1 MHVLH
6 FTLCTYITPALHKI
20 KTSKRTIGRWWYHT
34 PDSFANFNYDIAQ
47 NKKTKQQWLF
57 FLNVLV
63 LAITIGVRILGP
75 ALGFIVG
82 SLCTSVYA
90 DLSVDPKID
99 TTDPRWVGAWW
110 LGNENAKN
118 RFFFFNSLWLL
129 LSYVGLVL
137 ISGLLMLA
145 SFAMFAFPKRL
156 SSARP
161 TPRMHKTGR
170 KHPSIRG
177 RKNWKTARHS
187 RTKKIWNHN
196 QKLTFKYWWFDWNSN
211 QRPHAYIK
219 NKLCIIFI
227 CLKTKLDNNI

>member
-1 MHVLH
+1 MVTIPPVLATISLACTATCM
-6 FTLCTYITPALHKI
+6 FYTLQYVYATPALNKI
-20 KTSKRTIGRWWYHT
+20 RSWCVASLGTAHSSATKMISPQIHSRISIVPLPKNNGYFDMLIGG
-34 PDSFANFNYDIAQ
+34 
-47 NKKTKQQWLF
+47 
-57 FLNVLV
+57 VV

-110 LGNENAKN
+110 LGNQTDV
-118 RFFFFNSLWLL
+118 RRLIVFIT
-129 LSYVGLVL
+129 LSSTLGLVL

-161 TPRMHKTGR
+161 TPRIHKTGR
-170 KHPSIRG
+170 KHPSIKG
-177 RKNWKTARHS
+177 RTDV
-187 RTKKIWNHN
+187 TKPHN
-196 QKLTFKYWWFDWNSN
+196 TRK
-211 QRPHAYIK
+211 
-219 NKLCIIFI
+219 
-227 CLKTKLDNNI
+227 